1 MPVQR
6 KIGKLCRSKTDVVTC
21 VLRVFFMQTITSN
34 PLTKNVMENNT
45 YETTASTQ
53 ELREEEIRLAAYYLW
68 KEKGENHGSDTEDWV
83 QAEEYLKD

>member
-1 MPVQR
+1 
-6 KIGKLCRSKTDVVTC
+6 
-21 VLRVFFMQTITSN
+21 
-34 PLTKNVMENNT
+34 MENNT